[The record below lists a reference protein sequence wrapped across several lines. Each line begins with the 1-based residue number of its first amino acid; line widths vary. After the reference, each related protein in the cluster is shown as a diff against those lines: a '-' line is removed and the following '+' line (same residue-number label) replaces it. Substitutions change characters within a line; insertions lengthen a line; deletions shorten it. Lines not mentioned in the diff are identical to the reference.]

1 MQDQLIMS
9 NYTSQPAEQ
18 LCTSETS
25 WGPDFIGHDGN
36 SCDMSAKTLLPLCS
50 TRDVDGCVEV
60 DEEQGTLVKRMNV
73 ARRSA
78 NVVHKS
84 YGKISKWGH

>member
-9 NYTSQPAEQ
+9 NHTSQPAEE

-25 WGPDFIGHDGN
+25 WGPDFIGHDDN
-36 SCDMSAKTLLPLCS
+36 FCDMDTKTLMPLCS
-50 TRDVDGCVEV
+50 SRDIDGCIEV
-60 DEEQGTLVKRMNV
+60 DENEGILMKRMSV

-84 YGKISKWGH
+84 YKKISRWGN

>member
-9 NYTSQPAEQ
+9 NYTSQPAEE

-25 WGPDFIGHDGN
+25 WGPDFIGLDGN
-36 SCDMSAKTLLPLCS
+36 FCDMDAKTLMPLCS
-50 TRDVDGCVEV
+50 SQDVHGCVEV
-60 DEEQGTLVKRMNV
+60 DENEGTLVKRMNA

-78 NVVHKS
+78 DVVHKS
-84 YGKISKWGH
+84 YKKISKWGT